1 MSKYAMLASLIAA
14 AQTAIFVAC
23 HVALINS
30 DQADNSGVV
39 SEACLVL
46 QHIFECHSWWGREWW
61 RYHRSSHWWFTI
73 VNGSWVQ
80 ELPEYTRDKLFVQQF
95 RCHSGGRQRCHAVDL
110 RHLLQ

>member
-46 QHIFECHSWWGREWW
+46 HIQLDTRVK
-61 RYHRSSHWWFTI
+61 T
-73 VNGSWVQ
+73 
-80 ELPEYTRDKLFVQQF
+80 ELDQV
-95 RCHSGGRQRCHAVDL
+95 
-110 RHLLQ
+110 